1 MMVPIIPVI
10 GEIRANGMSTTSPK
24 MAIPKANGTEYMKN
38 SIIYQKLAYEEEVAY
53 RIKSNT
59 KIGILNKIVDQE
71 QNGRAAAPT
80 KINDHQA
87 YAHCVGNN
95 KL

>member
-38 SIIYQKLAYEEEVAY
+38 IIRSGGGV
-53 RIKSNT
+53 
-59 KIGILNKIVDQE
+59 
-71 QNGRAAAPT
+71 
-80 KINDHQA
+80 
-87 YAHCVGNN
+87 YAKN
-95 KL
+95 